1 MYSPKINED
10 LIPVI
15 YKLAKKEGKTM
26 TRLLDEILRKELKK
40 REGEVCRDRNKKE
53 ISKKKEL
60 TVEELKNFL
69 KGKFIVLGC
78 GHRFCLHPW
87 SNTFIMTAS
96 GKTYCH
102 NCY

>member
-40 REGEVCRDRNKKE
+40 REGEICQDKNKKE
-53 ISKKKEL
+53 ISKKK
-60 TVEELKNFL
+60 N
-69 KGKFIVLGC
+69 
-78 GHRFCLHPW
+78 
-87 SNTFIMTAS
+87 
-96 GKTYCH
+96 
-102 NCY
+102 

>member
-40 REGEVCRDRNKKE
+40 GRVKYARTETKKRYQ
-53 ISKKKEL
+53 KKK
-60 TVEELKNFL
+60 N
-69 KGKFIVLGC
+69 
-78 GHRFCLHPW
+78 
-87 SNTFIMTAS
+87 
-96 GKTYCH
+96 
-102 NCY
+102 